1 MGGQQSSSGPTP
13 QQGAQAQA
21 MAQAAGTKF
30 NIATSPVGAYAEA
43 LNQIQFNPI
52 FQRVQSAT
60 SANSAMQNALANQET
75 MAKTNPYGTAGGL
88 NFAKTAG
95 DRMSQMMGQAYVPG
109 LTPADTSQAF
119 VYPTRD
125 QLPSLSS
132 IQRDSQMI
140 GNAVPNIAF
149 WGGDNNTNSNLM
161 YN

>member
-1 MGGQQSSSGPTP
+1 MGSQPSSSGPTP

-52 FQRVQSAT
+52 FQKVQSAT
-60 SANSAMQNALANQET
+60 NANSAMQNALANQET
-75 MAKTNPYGTAGGL
+75 MARTNPYGTAGGL

-95 DRMSQMMGQAYVPG
+95 DRLSQVMGQAYVPG

-119 VYPTRD
+119 LYPNRSE
-125 QLPSLSS
+125 LPNLDA
-132 IQRDSQMI
+132 IQAQSKMI
-140 GNAVPNIAF
+140 GNAVPNISF
-149 WGGDNNTNSNLM
+149 WGGPDNTNSNLM
-161 YN
+161 F